1 MTPSRDV
8 HVRMKSAIIIGSCLI
23 YNAAAQQNG
32 IPTFGTT
39 VVISSGL
46 CGQIYE
52 IPRDTSWLPRFS
64 KLKPVGTIYTTALNV
79 PSRNFNE
86 GFPGVTQR
94 FEWFAIDY
102 TGKFWIQKPGKY
114 RFALNS
120 DDGSKL
126 YIDGHVVIDNDG
138 IHPAVTETGERKLK
152 TGIHRIRV
160 SYFQGPPL
168 QVALILAVAAPDGTW
183 RIFNT
188 DDFKP
193 PPDSQIWDTSPSGR
207 NPKK

>member
-1 MTPSRDV
+1 MHSLHRLRPT
-8 HVRMKSAIIIGSCLI
+8 AAWIILGTCWVC
-23 YNAAAQQNG
+23 NVVAQQNG
-32 IPTFGTT
+32 IPSFGTS

-46 CGQIYE
+46 CGHIYE

-64 KLKPVGTIYTTALNV
+64 KLKPVGTIYTTMLIV
-79 PSRNFNE
+79 PSRNFSE

-94 FEWFAIDY
+94 SEWFAIDY

-126 YIDGHVVIDNDG
+126 YIDNHVVIDNDG
-138 IHPAVTETGERKLK
+138 IHPAVTKTGERKLK
-152 TGIHRIRV
+152 TDIHRIRV
-160 SYFQGPPL
+160 SYFQGPRL
-168 QVALILAVAAPDGTW
+168 QVALVLAVAPPGEGW

-193 PPDSQIWDTSPSGR
+193 PPDSHIWDTSQ
-207 NPKK
+207 PKK

>member
-1 MTPSRDV
+1 MSWIYGLRSWAGWLILGSYWV
-8 HVRMKSAIIIGSCLI
+8 HSAV
-23 YNAAAQQNG
+23 AQQ
-32 IPTFGTT
+32 IQVPTFGTT

-52 IPRDTSWLPRFS
+52 IPADTIWLPRFS
-64 KLKPVGTIYTTALNV
+64 KLKPVGTIYTTVLNV
-79 PSRNFNE
+79 PPRNFNE

-94 FEWFAIDY
+94 SEWFAIDY
-102 TGKFWIQKPGKY
+102 AGKFWIQKPGKY

-126 YIDGHVVIDNDG
+126 YIDDHLVIDNDG
-138 IHPAVTETGERKLK
+138 MHPAVTETGKRKLSL
-152 TGIHRIRV
+152 GIHRIRV
-160 SYFQGPPL
+160 SYFQGPRF
-168 QVALILAVAAPDGTW
+168 QVALTLAVAPPGETW

-193 PPDSQIWDTSPSGR
+193 PPDSEIWNTPQPGR
-207 NPKK
+207 KRGK

>member
-1 MTPSRDV
+1 VSDGASYAGV
-8 HVRMKSAIIIGSCLI
+8 SVAKWLILSSLCLLHI
-23 YNAAAQQNG
+23 TAQENG

-46 CGQIYE
+46 CGHIYE

-64 KLKPVGTIYTTALNV
+64 KLKPVGTIYTTTLNV
-79 PSRNFNE
+79 PSRNFSE

-94 FEWFAIDY
+94 SEWFAIDY

-126 YIDGHVVIDNDG
+126 YIDNHVVIDNDG

-160 SYFQGPPL
+160 SYFQGPRL
-168 QVALILAVAAPDGTW
+168 QVALVLAVAPPGEGW

-193 PPDSQIWDTSPSGR
+193 PPDSQYWNTSQ
-207 NPKK
+207 PKR